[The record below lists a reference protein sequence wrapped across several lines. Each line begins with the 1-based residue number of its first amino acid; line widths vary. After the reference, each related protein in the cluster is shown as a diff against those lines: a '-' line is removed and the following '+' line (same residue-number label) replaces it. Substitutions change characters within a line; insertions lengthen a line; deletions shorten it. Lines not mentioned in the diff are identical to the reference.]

1 MGSND
6 ILVEVK
12 GLVPTPSGSGVFLS
26 HEEKC
31 IAIFID
37 ASVASSIN
45 MFLHEV
51 EKPRPLTHD
60 LIGSIFTGLGITA
73 QKVVVNDIDG
83 DTFFARLHLLQEN
96 ELGRNLVEIDARPSD
111 SIAIALQQKCPVYVS
126 THVWEKAE
134 DMSWALEQAVDE
146 ASEDGLTS

>member
-1 MGSND
+1 MAND
-6 ILVEVK
+6 DVLVEVK
-12 GLVPTPSGSGVFLS
+12 GLVPTPSGSGVFLF
-26 HEEKC
+26 HGDKT

-60 LIGSIFTGLGITA
+60 LIGSIFTGLGISA
-73 QKVVVNDIDG
+73 QKIVVNDMEG
-83 DTFFARLHLLQEN
+83 DTFFARIHLLQEN
-96 ELGRNLVEIDARPSD
+96 ELGRNMVELDARPSD
-111 SIAIALQQKCPVYVS
+111 SIAIALQQKCPVYVAKQ
-126 THVWEKAE
+126 VWEQAE

-146 ASEDGLTS
+146 AGDAGLES